1 MMTTRSAVRFVAGL
15 SVLAA
20 ACASQQERADTTSL
34 LAIDTLKP
42 ATTSLAPDT
51 GSTTGIDST
60 PAPTKTGA
68 ATKTKSAATKTATK
82 QGETKE
88 LGRDSIIRVDT
99 KDKRRQLP
107 PADTGKRP

>member
-1 MMTTRSAVRFVAGL
+1 MIRSGAGAVI
-15 SVLAA
+15 LAFLVA
-20 ACASQQERADTTSL
+20 ACASRSENVDTASA

-42 ATTSLAPDT
+42 ASGIAIGAPDT
-51 GSTTGIDST
+51 TQDADTAS
-60 PAPTKTGA
+60 PTKTSSG
-68 ATKTKSAATKTATK
+68 TSSRTTPTNTATR

-107 PADTGKRP
+107 PADTTKRP